1 VRSAE
6 ILVGLLGAVTVLAGA
21 ARRVG
26 LPSPIVLVA
35 CGVLVALVPGLPPA
49 RLDPDLIFFVF
60 LPPLVYGA
68 GFNSSAR
75 DLRAQARRIGVLAIG
90 LVAASTVAVA
100 VAMKLVVPGFGW
112 PEAFVLGAILS
123 PTDPVAAVAIM
134 NRLRVDPRLSA
145 IVEGESL
152 VNDGTGLVL
161 YRLAVATTVSGTFS
175 ILDGAWQLAAT
186 GVGGVAL
193 GLAVGWV
200 VNLLRG
206 RVDDAPIEITL
217 SLFTPYAAYIAA
229 ESVGT
234 SGILAAVAAG
244 LLLGSRREGL
254 FSATA
259 RIEAQGFWNALTF
272 ILESTLFLLMGL
284 QFRDVAGGIEDL
296 NAARVTLTVVV
307 TLVVVLGL
315 RVLWMFSVGPMLR
328 RAIPGEPREEP
339 PELSQGERLVA
350 GWSGMRGAVSLAAAL
365 SIPGTVDGGGPFP
378 QRPLIIFTVFC
389 VIVIGLLLQGLTLP
403 VLITRTGIGRDE
415 ADDAADEARARAA
428 AASAALERLDEM
440 AAEAEVES
448 EDRATEHLRELY
460 EARLQHARAPQ
471 DERGDSDREHVEA
484 FERLREELL
493 RSERAAL
500 HELHA
505 RGEISEDAL
514 RTVERDL
521 DLQEARLD

>member
-21 ARRVG
+21 ARHVG
-26 LPSPIVLVA
+26 IPSPIVLVA
-35 CGVLVALVPGLPPA
+35 CGLLVGAVPGLPA
-49 RLDPDLIFFVF
+49 VVLDPDLIFFVF

-68 GFNSSAR
+68 GFNSSPR

-90 LVAASTVAVA
+90 LVAATTVAVA
-100 VAMKLVVPGFGW
+100 VAVKLLVPGFGW
-112 PEAFVLGAILS
+112 AEGFVLGAILA

-134 NRLRVDPRLSA
+134 QRLRVAPQLSA
-145 IVEGESL
+145 VIEGESL

-161 YRLAVATTVSGTFS
+161 YRLAVGAAVTGSFS
-175 ILDGAWQLAAT
+175 LVDGAWKLVAT
-186 GVGGVAL
+186 GAGGVAI
-193 GLAVGWV
+193 GFAVGWV
-200 VNLLRG
+200 INRIRG
-206 RVDDAPIEITL
+206 RLDDVPIEITL

-229 ESVGT
+229 EALGT
-234 SGILAAVAAG
+234 SGILAAVTVG
-244 LLLGSRREGL
+244 LYLGARSEGL

-272 ILESTLFLLMGL
+272 ILESSLFLLMGL
-284 QFRDVAGGIEDL
+284 QIRDVANGIENLD
-296 NAARVTLTVVV
+296 AGTVTLTVVV
-307 TLVVVLGL
+307 TLVVTLGL
-315 RVLWMFSVGPMLR
+315 RVAWMFTMGPFLR
-328 RAIPGEPREEP
+328 RLIPGDPKGEP
-339 PELSQGERLVA
+339 PEMGPGARLVA
-350 GWSGMRGAVSLAAAL
+350 GWAGMRGAVSLAAAL
-365 SIPGTVDGGGPFP
+365 AIPAAVDGGDPFP
-378 QRPLIIFTVFC
+378 QRSLIIFTVFA

-403 VLITRTGIGRDE
+403 ALIKATGLGRDE

-428 AASAALERLDEM
+428 AAEAALERLDEM
-440 AAEAEVES
+440 DDE
-448 EDRATEHLRELY
+448 EDGRATEHLRELY
-460 EARLQHARAPQ
+460 EARLGHARAPQ
-471 DERGDSDREHVEA
+471 DERGDTDREHVEA
-484 FERLREELL
+484 FQRVREELL

>member
-1 VRSAE
+1 MRSAE

-26 LPSPIVLVA
+26 VPSPIVLVV
-35 CGVLVALVPGLPPA
+35 CGVLVGLVPGLPA
-49 RLDPDLIFFVF
+49 VELDPDLIFFVF

-90 LVAASTVAVA
+90 LVAATTVAVA
-100 VAMKLVVPGFGW
+100 VAMKVVVPGFGW
-112 PEAFVLGAILS
+112 PEAFVLGAILA
-123 PTDPVAAVAIM
+123 PTDPVAAVSIM

-161 YRLAVATTVSGTFS
+161 YRLAVAATVTGTFS
-175 ILDGAWQLAAT
+175 LLHGAWELVGT
-186 GVGGVAL
+186 GVGGVGL
-193 GLAVGWV
+193 GLLVGFV
-200 VNLLRG
+200 VNHVRG

-229 ESVGT
+229 EAIGA

-244 LLLGSRREGL
+244 LYLGAQRDGL

-259 RIEAQGFWNALTF
+259 RIEAQGFWSALMF
-272 ILESTLFLLMGL
+272 MLESTLFLLMGL
-284 QFRDVAGGIEDL
+284 QFRDVAQGIEGL
-296 NAARVTLTVVV
+296 NEARVVLTVLV

-315 RVLWMFSVGPMLR
+315 RVVWMFSVGPLLR
-328 RAIPGEPREEP
+328 RAIPGDPREEP
-339 PELSQGERLVA
+339 PELTAGERLVA
-350 GWSGMRGAVSLAAAL
+350 GWSGIRGGVSLAAAL
-365 SIPGTVDGGGPFP
+365 AIPATVDGGDAFP
-378 QRPLIIFTVFC
+378 QRELIIFTVFC
-389 VIVIGLLLQGLTLP
+389 VIVVGLLVQGLTLP
-403 VLITRTGIGRDE
+403 ALITRTGIGRDE
-415 ADDAADEARARAA
+415 ADDVADEARARAA
-428 AASAALERLDEM
+428 AATAALERLDEL
-440 AAEAEVES
+440 AGED
-448 EDRATEHLRELY
+448 DRATGHLRELY
-460 EARLQHARAPQ
+460 EARLEHANASP
-471 DERGDSDREHVEA
+471 DERGDGDREHVEA
-484 FERLREELL
+484 FQRLREELL

>member
-21 ARRVG
+21 ARHVG
-26 LPSPIVLVA
+26 VPSPIVLVA
-35 CGVLVALVPGLPPA
+35 CGLLVGLVPGLPPVH
-49 RLDPDLIFFVF
+49 LDPDLVFFVF

-68 GFNSSAR
+68 GFNSSPR
-75 DLRAQARRIGVLAIG
+75 DLRAEARRIGVLAIG

-112 PEAFVLGAILS
+112 AEAFVLGAILA
-123 PTDPVAAVAIM
+123 PPDPVAAVAIM
-134 NRLRVDPRLSA
+134 QRLRVSPQLSA
-145 IVEGESL
+145 IIEGESL

-161 YRLAVATTVSGTFS
+161 YRLAVGATVTGTFS
-175 ILDGAWQLAAT
+175 LAHGAWQLVAT
-186 GVGGVAL
+186 GAAGVAI
-193 GLAVGWV
+193 GWAVGFV
-200 VNLLRG
+200 IHRIRG
-206 RVDDAPIEITL
+206 RIEDPPIEITL

-229 ESVGT
+229 EAAGA
-234 SGILAAVAAG
+234 SGILAAVTVG
-244 LLLGSRREGL
+244 LYLGARTEGL

-284 QFRDVAGGIEDL
+284 QIRDVVGGIEGLD
-296 NAARVTLTVVV
+296 ATRVTLTVVI
-307 TLVVVLGL
+307 TYVVVMGL
-315 RVLWMFSVGPMLR
+315 RVGWMFTMGPFLR
-328 RAIPGEPREEP
+328 RLIPGEPKEEP
-339 PELSQGERLVA
+339 RELSQGARLVA

-365 SIPGTVDGGGPFP
+365 AIPARIDTGDAFP
-378 QRPLIIFTVFC
+378 QRELIVFTVFC
-389 VIVIGLLLQGLTLP
+389 VIVVGLLLQGLTLP
-403 VLITRTGIGRDE
+403 ALIKATGLGRDE

-428 AASAALERLDEM
+428 AAEAALARLEQMAEEADDEGG
-440 AAEAEVES
+440 
-448 EDRATEHLRELY
+448 RATEHLRELY
-460 EARLQHARAPQ
+460 EARLGHARAPQ
-471 DERGDSDREHVEA
+471 DERGDEDREHVERM
-484 FERLREELL
+484 ERLREELL
-493 RSERAAL
+493 RSEREAL

>member
-26 LPSPIVLVA
+26 VPSPIALVV
-35 CGVLVALVPGLPPA
+35 CGLAVGLVPGLPSVD
-49 RLDPDLIFFVF
+49 LDPDLVFFVF
-60 LPPLVYGA
+60 LPPLIYGA
-68 GFNSSAR
+68 GFNSSPR
-75 DLRAQARRIGVLAIG
+75 DLRQQARRIGVLAIG
-90 LVAASTVAVA
+90 LVAATTVAVA
-100 VAMKLVVPGFGW
+100 VAVKLVVPGFGW
-112 PEAFVLGAILS
+112 PEGFVLGAILA

-134 NRLRVDPRLSA
+134 QRLRVAPQLSA
-145 IVEGESL
+145 VIEGESL

-161 YRLAVATTVSGTFS
+161 YRLAVGATVSGAFS
-175 ILDGAWQLAAT
+175 LLDGAWQLVAT
-186 GVGGVAL
+186 GAGGVAI
-193 GLAVGWV
+193 GLAVGRL
-200 VNLLRG
+200 VNSVRG
-206 RVDDAPIEITL
+206 RIDDAPIEITL

-229 ESVGT
+229 EAIGA
-234 SGILAAVAAG
+234 SGILSAVTVG
-244 LLLGSRREGL
+244 LYLGARSQGL

-284 QFRDVAGGIEDL
+284 QIRDVAGGIENLD
-296 NAARVTLTVVV
+296 AGRVVLTVVL

-315 RVLWMFSVGPMLR
+315 RVVWMFSIGPFLR
-328 RAIPGEPREEP
+328 RLIPGESKEEP
-339 PELSQGERLVA
+339 PELGPGARLVA
-350 GWSGMRGAVSLAAAL
+350 GWAGMRGAVSLAAAL
-365 SIPGTVDGGGPFP
+365 AIPADVDGGGAFP
-378 QRPLIIFTVFC
+378 QRELIVFTVFS
-389 VIVIGLLLQGLTLP
+389 VIVLGLLIQGLTLP
-403 VLITRTGIGRDE
+403 ALIKATGLGRDE
-415 ADDAADEARARAA
+415 ADDAADEAHARAA
-428 AASAALERLDEM
+428 AAEAALARLDQMDDEPCDD
-440 AAEAEVES
+440 
-448 EDRATEHLRELY
+448 DRATEHLRELY
-460 EARLQHARAPQ
+460 EARLGHARAPQ

-484 FERLREELL
+484 FQRLREELL